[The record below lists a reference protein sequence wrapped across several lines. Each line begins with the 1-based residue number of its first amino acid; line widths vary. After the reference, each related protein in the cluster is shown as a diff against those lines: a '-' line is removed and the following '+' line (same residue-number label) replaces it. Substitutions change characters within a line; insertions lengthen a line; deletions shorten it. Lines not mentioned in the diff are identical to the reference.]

1 MIYNNKY
8 RILYVLIVG
17 AYPQM
22 GSVYMGKNIN
32 LEQELINLKL
42 EKRKLVLAGKDTT
55 NLDKAIKEVQEKIK
69 ESN

>member
-1 MIYNNKY
+1 
-8 RILYVLIVG
+8 
-17 AYPQM
+17 
-22 GSVYMGKNIN
+22 MGKNIN
-32 LEQELINLKL
+32 LEQELVNLKL

>member
-1 MIYNNKY
+1 
-8 RILYVLIVG
+8 
-17 AYPQM
+17 
-22 GSVYMGKNIN
+22 MGKNIN

-55 NLDKAIKEVQEKIK
+55 NLDKAIKEIQERIK